1 MSKDIKNIKIDTPS
15 LVIFHEKFLKNIQK
29 LKNFFLD
36 SNVIIRPHA
45 KTHKCPEIAK
55 IQIKNGA
62 KGICVQKISEAEVFA
77 NNGINDIFLTNQVV
91 GQNKLNRIP
100 KLASSINF
108 SICVDNILN
117 LKDINNV
124 CVETNTTLKCFIEL
138 NVGMNRCG
146 VRSTTEL
153 NSLMR
158 YFQKSPNLIFSGFH
172 AYTGH
177 LQHIESIA
185 EREKLNKLAMSQLKK
200 YLNFIRKKYKND
212 FLISGGGTGTFH
224 IDKNENILDEI
235 QPGSYIFMDSH
246 YSAIN
251 NFDDSPEFEQ
261 SLYVLGSIMSI
272 NSESIILD
280 VGTKSISIESGF
292 PKLFND
298 NNAKTIQVSDEHIVI
313 KCDTKKYKLGEKVLL
328 IPSHCDPT
336 VNLHEKFNIIND
348 KLEIVDSWKILA
360 RGMHF

>member
-1 MSKDIKNIKIDTPS
+1 
-15 LVIFHEKFLKNIQK
+15 
-29 LKNFFLD
+29 
-36 SNVIIRPHA
+36 
-45 KTHKCPEIAK
+45 
-55 IQIKNGA
+55 
-62 KGICVQKISEAEVFA
+62 
-77 NNGINDIFLTNQVV
+77 
-91 GQNKLNRIP
+91 
-100 KLASSINF
+100 
-108 SICVDNILN
+108 
-117 LKDINNV
+117 
-124 CVETNTTLKCFIEL
+124 
-138 NVGMNRCG
+138 
-146 VRSTTEL
+146 
-153 NSLMR
+153 
-158 YFQKSPNLIFSGFH
+158 
-172 AYTGH
+172 
-177 LQHIESIA
+177 
-185 EREKLNKLAMSQLKK
+185 
-200 YLNFIRKKYKND
+200 
-212 FLISGGGTGTFH
+212 
-224 IDKNENILDEI
+224 
-235 QPGSYIFMDSH
+235 MDSH

-251 NFDDSPEFEQ
+251 NLENSPGFEQ

>member
-1 MSKDIKNIKIDTPS
+1 
-15 LVIFHEKFLKNIQK
+15 
-29 LKNFFLD
+29 
-36 SNVIIRPHA
+36 
-45 KTHKCPEIAK
+45 
-55 IQIKNGA
+55 
-62 KGICVQKISEAEVFA
+62 
-77 NNGINDIFLTNQVV
+77 
-91 GQNKLNRIP
+91 
-100 KLASSINF
+100 
-108 SICVDNILN
+108 
-117 LKDINNV
+117 
-124 CVETNTTLKCFIEL
+124 
-138 NVGMNRCG
+138 
-146 VRSTTEL
+146 
-153 NSLMR
+153 
-158 YFQKSPNLIFSGFH
+158 
-172 AYTGH
+172 
-177 LQHIESIA
+177 
-185 EREKLNKLAMSQLKK
+185 MSQLKK
-200 YLNFIRKKYKND
+200 YLNFIRKNYKNE

-251 NFDDSPEFEQ
+251 NFEDSPEFEQ

>member
-1 MSKDIKNIKIDTPS
+1 
-15 LVIFHEKFLKNIQK
+15 
-29 LKNFFLD
+29 
-36 SNVIIRPHA
+36 
-45 KTHKCPEIAK
+45 
-55 IQIKNGA
+55 
-62 KGICVQKISEAEVFA
+62 
-77 NNGINDIFLTNQVV
+77 
-91 GQNKLNRIP
+91 
-100 KLASSINF
+100 
-108 SICVDNILN
+108 
-117 LKDINNV
+117 
-124 CVETNTTLKCFIEL
+124 
-138 NVGMNRCG
+138 MNRCG

-185 EREKLNKLAMSQLKK
+185 EREKLNKLSMSQLKK

-251 NFDDSPEFEQ
+251 NFEDSPEFEQ

-298 NNAKTIQVSDEHIVI
+298 NHAKTIQVSDEHIVI